1 MFTSVLLKGTGIG
14 INTDV
19 NGYYSITKVPVG
31 EYILTVVNMQFA
43 KYEYKI
49 EVKKGEIHSK
59 NIYLKNK
66 DIELE
71 VFEVSKEAPFWV
83 KAYIPHTH
91 NSMYLK
97 IAGEELS
104 ANFYLV
110 E

>member
-1 MFTSVLLKGTGIG
+1 MVNKLMQGLIKMEIGTKISVRLSINEIKVSHWIYANECPSRFSTLQPGI
-14 INTDV
+14 V
-19 NGYYSITKVPVG
+19 
-31 EYILTVVNMQFA
+31 
-43 KYEYKI
+43 
-49 EVKKGEIHSK
+49 
-59 NIYLKNK
+59 
-66 DIELE
+66 LE